1 MRPGCGGPC
10 MAGAISAA
18 QKYTL
23 LWAWQGGPRVAARRR
38 MGGGPPS
45 RPQDPP
51 LTSTPYDLT
60 HPLGITLGLLGGVIF
75 LVATQGQKVY
85 LNPERCTA
93 LIY

>member
-1 MRPGCGGPC
+1 
-10 MAGAISAA
+10 
-18 QKYTL
+18 
-23 LWAWQGGPRVAARRR
+23 
-38 MGGGPPS
+38 MGGRAWPGLYRQPKNTLSFGRGRVGREWLHGDGWEGDPPS

-75 LVATQGQKVY
+75 LVATQGQRVY